1 MVLIV
6 ASVVDGYIHAI
17 EQEEYNIV
25 RDFGQRK
32 LNVPIRVSVQKS
44 AKFWKNVWIYVKFWR
59 LKEGLSVDEEVGL
72 FYNN

>member
-6 ASVVDGYIHAI
+6 ASVIDGYIHAI

-32 LNVPIRVSVQKS
+32 FNVPIRVSVQKS

-59 LKEGLSVDEEVGL
+59 LKERLSVGEEVGL
-72 FYNN
+72 FCNN